1 MYYTCFF
8 KPTQPF
14 STESVKYFAFF
25 NPFYVQNFIR
35 IHLHFS
41 FYSQHRLTINIKI
54 LWFPGLRPKIT
65 AADLKKYRGEGTY
78 CAMEMRLKNCRSL
91 CWHNFRFQ
99 RLLGMVCTMESKEMI
114 FPRRLH
120 NLLPQISPLNH
131 LDKIPYPYY
140 HKDTF
145 SKRYRFSFSKSL
157 MAFRHT
163 FSEIKLLNFCRGKA
177 RVNLIWDFIRYIRQR
192 FWVWK

>member
-78 CAMEMRLKNCRSL
+78 CAMEMRLKNCGSL
-91 CWHNFRFQ
+91 CWHNFRSQ
-99 RLLGMVCTMESKEMI
+99 RLIGMPCTMDFTPI
-114 FPRRLH
+114 LFLNPPH
-120 NLLPQISPLNH
+120 NLPLADRLSPQSSGWLLLDLYTLYTISLN
-131 LDKIPYPYY
+131 
-140 HKDTF
+140 
-145 SKRYRFSFSKSL
+145 SS
-157 MAFRHT
+157 MM
-163 FSEIKLLNFCRGKA
+163 
-177 RVNLIWDFIRYIRQR
+177 YIRQMQILVQAQICTWLIVYTKKDL
-192 FWVWK
+192 FVA

>member
-1 MYYTCFF
+1 MRMHIHKSRKKCRITIFLNFLLRKFFQQLFFWCDFSDLAVLSNIDCLIRKNGLSISCNQIFRTDNHPLVPLLFLYFSNTRSPFMLPLLSHSFFNILKCNHFEVYYTCFF

-54 LWFPGLRPKIT
+54 LRFPGLRPKIT

-78 CAMEMRLKNCRSL
+78 CAMEMRLKNCGSL
-91 CWHNFRFQ
+91 C
-99 RLLGMVCTMESKEMI
+99 
-114 FPRRLH
+114 
-120 NLLPQISPLNH
+120 
-131 LDKIPYPYY
+131 
-140 HKDTF
+140 
-145 SKRYRFSFSKSL
+145 
-157 MAFRHT
+157 
-163 FSEIKLLNFCRGKA
+163 
-177 RVNLIWDFIRYIRQR
+177 
-192 FWVWK
+192 